1 MENLGNQIAY
11 LPNRSFESQDPPGEE
26 LMENEEPVVLTYTN
40 LVSPALKWD
49 IEYLQ
54 ENMEM
59 ETSLP
64 QTLVV

>member
-1 MENLGNQIAY
+1 
-11 LPNRSFESQDPPGEE
+11 
-26 LMENEEPVVLTYTN
+26 MENEEPVVLTYTN

-64 QTLVV
+64 QMLVA